1 MEQIFDEHEFPLLI
15 LALISCVAKEEF
27 LTLQLIFILKN
38 PLGNL
43 VEW

>member
-1 MEQIFDEHEFPLLI
+1 MEQIFDEREFPLLV
-15 LALISCVAKEEF
+15 LALISCVTKEEF
-27 LTLQLIFILKN
+27 LTLRLIFILKN

>member
-1 MEQIFDEHEFPLLI
+1 MEQIFDEHEFPLLV

-27 LTLQLIFILKN
+27 LTLHLIFILKK
-38 PLGNL
+38 PLGSL